1 MLNTILNPLVRL
13 RNKSILS
20 TLKVKKVLKTRLKS
34 SMLHELVLIHGK
46 SSNRKAANL
55 KLSQFNI
62 TLQIY
67 TVSPAEMEET
77 HHRESN
83 TVT

>member
-1 MLNTILNPLVRL
+1 
-13 RNKSILS
+13 
-20 TLKVKKVLKTRLKS
+20 
-34 SMLHELVLIHGK
+34 MLHELVLIHGK